1 MNYTVLPSG
10 YRRIGGV
17 DLLQDRRSML
27 IVNLG
32 AIVIALLLLL
42 LGLRL
47 HPFRFSI
54 RSMPSFLL
62 WFFLLLGGLVLYII
76 LHELIH
82 GIFMRHYSGLR
93 PRYGFNGL
101 YAYAGSDAFFDRKSY
116 LVISLAPVVLLGRG
130 AAFALRSASLL
141 PLLVFLSA
149 PDPKS
154 LRCRGRS
161 LPLPAA
167 AKNARRPADSGQW
180 RSDGILFG
188 RILTAKGLSQRTEK
202 ALFVAFFDLLEFQ
215 HPYFDSC
222 SKIER

>member
-1 MNYTVLPSG
+1 MEVSRELYVLPSG

-101 YAYAGSDAFFDRKSY
+101 YAYAGSDAFLTERAILS
-116 LVISLAPVVLLGRG
+116 SPSPPSCCWARCCSCS
-130 AAFALRSASLL
+130 ALCFLL

-167 AKNARRPADSGQW
+167 AKNARRPADSGQC
-180 RSDGILFG
+180 
-188 RILTAKGLSQRTEK
+188 
-202 ALFVAFFDLLEFQ
+202 VAMEF
-215 HPYFDSC
+215 YSAE
-222 SKIER
+222 S

>member
-82 GIFMRHYSGLR
+82 GIFMRHYSGLH

-116 LVISLAPVVLLGRG
+116 LVISLAPVVLLGAVLLLLCALLPSSLFWFFYLLQIQNLSG
-130 AAFALRSASLL
+130 AAGDLYLCLL
-141 PLLVFLSA
+141 LQ
-149 PDPKS
+149 KM
-154 LRCRGRS
+154 
-161 LPLPAA
+161 
-167 AKNARRPADSGQW
+167 PADLLIRDSG
-180 RSDGILFG
+180 
-188 RILTAKGLSQRTEK
+188 
-202 ALFVAFFDLLEFQ
+202 VAMEF
-215 HPYFDSC
+215 YSAE
-222 SKIER
+222 S